1 MNTNETCISYF
12 ARVYGIDFTRNEDGS
27 MGSEAFAALGEAL
40 RQEMTSAAEDACVG
54 YGYPAEAVYPGIEDG
69 ENEGINDWAYATAQ
83 QMADADPSVPSTMA
97 DLRQETKELA
107 EADCAGLDTDDVF
120 VGSVYERQ
128 LAALR
133 TKEPVRYYITAD
145 AVRRDSQYY
154 QDADD
159 VIGNWSMSV
168 EETSGKIPAD
178 AVEVVFETNVEQLL
192 DPEYAV
198 RNLPEAID
206 LAWAI
211 HEEISLSKVRD
222 YDTPVVAF
230 CYADDDGRDK
240 VQAILDSLPGRN

>member
-1 MNTNETCISYF
+1 MNTNNNETCISYF
-12 ARVYGIDFTRNEDGS
+12 ARVYGIDFTETEGGMKNE
-27 MGSEAFAALGEAL
+27 EFCALEDAL
-40 RQEMTSAAEDACVG
+40 QEEITSVAEDLCEACD
-54 YGYPAEAVYPGIEDG
+54 YPVEAVFPEIEDG
-69 ENEGINDWAYATAQ
+69 HNEGVNQWVYETAQ
-83 QMADADPSVPSTMA
+83 GMSDEELIA
-97 DLRQETKELA
+97 DLKKEMRELVQ
-107 EADCAGLDTDDVF
+107 DDIDNLDTDDVF
-120 VGSVYERQ
+120 VGSVYEKE

-168 EETSGKIPAD
+168 EETSGEIPAD

-211 HEEISLSKVRD
+211 HEEISLNRVRN

-230 CYADDDGRDK
+230 CYADDDGWDK